1 LIISLIAAMDKN
13 RGIGKN
19 NKLPWHLPSD
29 LKRFKR
35 LTMGHYLMMGR
46 KTYETI
52 GKPLPGRVMIIVTRQ
67 KGYLAEG
74 CTVVNSIQQAI
85 TEAENHHEEE
95 LFVIGGAEIF
105 QQVLDIADKIY
116 LTNVHAEIDAS
127 VYFPEIDPG
136 AWELI
141 TKHDPEQLE
150 NDQYAS
156 DFQVLIRKH

>member
-1 LIISLIAAMDKN
+1 LIISLIVAMDKN

-19 NKLPWHLPSD
+19 NKIPWHLPSD

-52 GKPLPGRVMIIVTRQ
+52 GKPLPGRVMLIVTRQ
-67 KGYLAEG
+67 KGYRAEG
-74 CTVVNSIQQAI
+74 CIVVNSIQQAI
-85 TEAENHHEEE
+85 KEAEDQHEDE
-95 LFVIGGAEIF
+95 LFVIGGGEIF
-105 QQVLDIADKIY
+105 RQVFDIAEKIY

-127 VYFPEIDPG
+127 VHFPEIDPG
-136 AWELI
+136 AWELF

>member
-1 LIISLIAAMDKN
+1 LIISLIAAMDTN
-13 RGIGKN
+13 RGIGID

-35 LTMGHYLMMGR
+35 LTMGHHLMMGR

-67 KGYLAEG
+67 KGYQAEG
-74 CTVVNSIQQAI
+74 CIVVNSIQQAI
-85 TEAENHHEEE
+85 KEAENQHEDE
-95 LFVIGGAEIF
+95 LFVIGGGEIF
-105 QQVLDIADKIY
+105 QQVFGIADKIY
-116 LTNVHAEIDAS
+116 LTNIHAEVEVS

-136 AWELI
+136 AWNLI
-141 TKHDPEQLE
+141 TKHDPEQLV

-156 DFQVLIRKH
+156 DFQILIRKH

>member
-1 LIISLIAAMDKN
+1 MIISLIAAMDKN

-19 NKLPWHLPSD
+19 NTLPWHLPSD

-35 LTMGHYLMMGR
+35 LTMGHHLMMGR

-67 KGYLAEG
+67 KGYHAEG
-74 CTVVNSIQQAI
+74 CIVVNSIQQAI
-85 TEAENHHEEE
+85 IEAENHQEEE
-95 LFVIGGAEIF
+95 LFVIGGGEIF
-105 QQVLDIADKIY
+105 RQIIDRADKIY
-116 LTNVHAEIDAS
+116 LTNVHAEVDAY
-127 VYFPEIDPG
+127 VYFPEIDPS

-150 NDQYAS
+150 NDQYSS